1 MSLAALGL
9 LQSLKL
15 DAIPDLSEVQV
26 IVQAAYPG
34 QSPQAVEDQITYPLA
49 TALLSTPA
57 ISSVRGFSLFGQSFI
72 YTIFHDG
79 TDPSWARARVL
90 ESLAQAA
97 AHLPGGVAPTL
108 GPDASGV
115 GWVFEY
121 ALVDR
126 HHRYNPDQLRA
137 LQDFF
142 LRLELQSVPGVAE
155 VASVGGMA
163 RQFQIELDPLRLAAN
178 GLSLGRVAQAI
189 SDANITSGGGS
200 VEMGRAE
207 FMVRAPG
214 DLRALTDFEDIPL
227 GRDAHGQPLR
237 LSDVARIQVGAE
249 TRVGVTDLD
258 GAGDAPGGIVVM
270 RRGENAL
277 AVAQAVRARLD
288 VLQRSLPPGIE
299 LVVTYDRSG
308 LIRSA
313 VNTLYRKL
321 IEESL
326 AVAAVCVLFL
336 WHLRSAA
343 VILVTLPLGIL
354 AALALLSAQGVS
366 ANIMSLGG
374 VAIAVGTMVDA
385 VIVMVENL
393 HKHLERNTAPADR
406 WRCVR
411 DSATEVGPALFFS
424 LLVITLSFI
433 PVFALTG
440 QEGRLFRPLALT
452 KTYAMATSA
461 LLAVTLTPVLM
472 GYLVRGTVRP
482 ERASHLIRLMQL
494 LYRHALAW
502 VLRHAGVSLSLAAL
516 MLLSMLWPLARLG
529 TEFMPPLFEGSVLYM
544 PTTLPALSIDEA
556 GRLLQVTDRLL
567 RQLPE
572 VGSVYGKAGRA
583 LTATDPAPLT
593 MFETL
598 VTLKPRDQ
606 WPAGESQEQLL
617 RRMDAQVQLPGITN
631 GWGYPI
637 RTRIDMLASGIRTP
651 LGIKVSGSRL
661 DDITSFAGAIEQS
674 LRRVPGTRAVFADR
688 PDAGRFVSIELDR
701 RRAAVLGVSTA
712 DLQLVVGS
720 GIGGEPIASVVSG
733 RERYGVSMRY
743 ARVWREHP
751 AAMQEIPI
759 VTQAGE
765 VIRLGDVAHIAVRD
779 GAAEIKSENARLV
792 AYIYLNLDT
801 SDLQGYITRAERA
814 LAALQPPPG
823 TTYAWSGQY
832 EQIRHARVRLAW
844 LIPATA
850 ALAALLLYMHFG
862 RWTRVGLVLSSLPFA
877 LVGGVW
883 LIYLL
888 NYPLS
893 VAVVVGFIALG
904 GVALEFG
911 VVMLLYLDQARAAV
925 LAGGPRVTPFS
936 HYRALFR
943 GASSRVRPKAMTVSV
958 ILAGLIP
965 VMIGDGIGNDVM
977 KRIAAPLVGGMLT
990 APLLSLLLVPVLYDR
1005 WQRRS
1010 FIRSPKA

>member
-9 LQSLKL
+9 VQSLKL

-72 YTIFHDG
+72 YAIFRDG

-97 AHLPGGVAPTL
+97 AHLPRGVAPTL

-142 LRLELQSVPGVAE
+142 LGLELQSVPGVAE

-163 RQFQIELDPLRLAAN
+163 RQFQIELDPLRLAAY
-178 GLSLGRVAQAI
+178 GLSLGRVAQAV

-214 DLRALTDFEDIPL
+214 ALRTLTDFEDIPL

-258 GAGDAPGGIVVM
+258 GAGEAPGGIVVM

-277 AVAQAVRARLD
+277 SVAQAVRARLD

-308 LIRSA
+308 LIRGA
-313 VNTLYRKL
+313 ANTLYRKL

-374 VAIAVGTMVDA
+374 IAIAIGTMVDA

-393 HKHLERNTAPADR
+393 HKHLERNSTPADR

-411 DSATEVGPALFFS
+411 ESATEVGPALFFS
-424 LLVITLSFI
+424 LLVITVSFI

-472 GYLVRGTVRP
+472 GYLVRGIVRP
-482 ERASHLIRLMQL
+482 ERASRLICLMQL
-494 LYRHALAW
+494 LYRHTLTW

-516 MLLSMLWPLARLG
+516 MLLSMLWPLAHLG

-556 GRLLQVTDRLL
+556 GRVLQVTDRLL

-572 VGSVYGKAGRA
+572 VASVYGKAGRA

-598 VTLKPRDQ
+598 VTLKPHDQ
-606 WPAGESQEQLL
+606 WPAGESHEQLL
-617 RRMDAQVQLPGITN
+617 HRMDAQVQLPGITN

-651 LGIKVSGSRL
+651 LGIKVSGSHL

-674 LRRVPGTRAVFADR
+674 LLRQVPGTRAVFADR
-688 PDAGRFVSIELDR
+688 AAAGRFISIELDR
-701 RRAAVLGVSTA
+701 RRAAALGFSTA

-720 GIGGEPIASVVSG
+720 GIGGEPIASVVGG
-733 RERYGVSMRY
+733 RERYSVNMRY

-751 AAMQEIPI
+751 EAMQEIPV

-801 SDLQGYITRAERA
+801 SDLQGYIARAERA

-832 EQIRHARVRLAW
+832 EQIRHARARLAW

-850 ALAALLLYMHFG
+850 ALAALLLYMHF
-862 RWTRVGLVLSSLPFA
+862 RNWMRVGLVLSSLPFA
-877 LVGGVW
+877 LIGGVW
-883 LIYLL
+883 LVFLL

-893 VAVVVGFIALG
+893 VAVVVGFMALS

-911 VVMLLYLDQARAAV
+911 VVMLLYLDQARAAA
-925 LAGGPRVTPFS
+925 LARGPRVTPFS

-943 GASSRVRPKAMTVSV
+943 GAASRVRPKAMTVSV

-1010 FIRSPKA
+1010 WS